1 MPAYAQH
8 HDVEMAPV
16 LCPGCVGLLPMYVRE
31 VEPNWRMA
39 KVEFIY
45 ECSDCGTE
53 VRQTISR
60 PPSSH

>member
-1 MPAYAQH
+1 MPAYVQH
-8 HDVEMAPV
+8 HNVETASI

-31 VEPNWRMA
+31 VETNWRMA
-39 KVEFIY
+39 KIDFVY

-53 VRQTISR
+53 VRQTISP